1 MNMSSA
7 AVKCLIYI
15 ATACASAQTSA
26 IGANLATA
34 ASNSAA
40 DVEDAGRARAL
51 LQRAIAHYNNIS
63 DPSFADF
70 TSKSKFV
77 DDELYVYVV
86 STAGVLLAS
95 GGPSASLIGQNVSEQ
110 RDALGK
116 PFAREML
123 LKARTSTAGEVE
135 YRWLNPKDNKVEL
148 KIAHFQKVGDRII
161 VVGHYVARSTP
172 EEAQAF
178 VASSSSASTIIES
191 APTGRIPA

>member
-1 MNMSSA
+1 MSRRGRFDRHPPSKTTMNMSSA

-15 ATACASAQTSA
+15 ASACASAQTSA

-51 LQRAIAHYNNIS
+51 LKRAIAHYNNIS

-77 DDELYVYVV
+77 D
-86 STAGVLLAS
+86 G
-95 GGPSASLIGQNVSEQ
+95 
-110 RDALGK
+110 
-116 PFAREML
+116 
-123 LKARTSTAGEVE
+123 
-135 YRWLNPKDNKVEL
+135 EL

-178 VASSSSASTIIES
+178 LASSSSASTIIGS
-191 APTGRIPA
+191 ASMGRIPA